1 MVWAESPS
9 KAEDKPVR
17 LGSKAQPSVE
27 ITAKDVLQNK
37 NPIVLTKNKNYV
49 NPSAGSQDANSAAPV
64 DLAAIPT
71 SDAAAQIRRNWA
83 DITEE
88 VNPGAEEG
96 FTLVQGRKRRRGS
109 ANSPT
114 AAAPS
119 SNPGGSRT
127 IRRPQPSAGSVP
139 RAQEIRVTRAHIAEA
154 RARQASSS
162 EEHCVYIEH
171 SPELEPFHYLRAL
184 DRMLGGTAGVIQI
197 TKVNGHQL
205 LGLTNRGLAERLI
218 SEGLEVEGTLLRA
231 FPFRKRAE
239 RITVGNLP
247 FFVADSAVITALSP
261 YGRVTSIAPKQMKA
275 GPYVYVDGRRDVF
288 ITLHEGIT
296 IERLPTRLDIN
307 IKGQAWPGYLS
318 SGIRCSRCH
327 GQGHRRAICPLLAG
341 LANNTRTAPPTTPA
355 GVPPPTTP
363 APPQRSAAQPPA
375 PTPSNPAMEVCSAP
389 PVARAALHSS
399 APRPSPPAAP
409 AFPMEETPPAPPPVT
424 PAPSLQTPGSREPA
438 APTPDVEMSIV
449 EETFAS
455 STSSA
460 KNATRV
466 DLDAFIEGLPS
477 VSFAKTDALGLGR
490 EEVLDLL
497 SSRTKA
503 QRKGPLLSPPQCDAL
518 VGLIGQILD
527 LKPGHTSNLYKVLGQ
542 VKAEL
547 RTTPAV
553 PPTPTL
559 PAPWPSKPT
568 PPALHGEKTSPD
580 IATPPPPL
588 STEFIDACYDQ
599 ANDIIYELS
608 DERYSETLSDIG
620 VTEGDIVEAIIFPDD
635 REPLLRRLSTQKR
648 TTLAGIVSAAS
659 ERARSSD
666 PFNEIPIVLRKN
678 QNYVN
683 PPAGSQDA
691 NSAAPVDLAAIPTSN
706 AAAQV
711 RRNWADI
718 TEEVNPGAEEG
729 FTLVQGRKRRR
740 GSADSPT
747 AAAPSSNSGGARSSR
762 RLHSS
767 ARSVPRAQEIPTT
780 RTHITEARAR
790 QASSSEEHCVYLE
803 HGPELQPFHYLRALD
818 RLLGGTAGVVQVSKV
833 NGHQLLGLA
842 NRGLAERLINNGLEV
857 EGTLLRAF
865 PFRKR
870 AERITVSNLPFFV
883 EDSAIINALRP
894 FGRITSIS
902 PKMMK
907 AGPYTYTDGRRE
919 AFIVLHEGMTTE
931 RLPTRLDITIKGE
944 AWPAYLSTGIK
955 CSRCHGQ
962 GHRRANCPL
971 LAGLANNTR
980 TAPPTTPAG
989 VPPPTTPAP
998 PQRSAA
1004 QPPAPTPSNPAM
1016 EVCSA
1021 PPVARAALHSSAP
1034 RPSPPAAPA
1043 FPMEETPPAPP
1054 PVTPAPS
1061 LQTPGSRE
1069 PAAPTP
1075 DVEMSIVEETLASFT
1090 SSAKKRNESRPRC
1103 VHRRAPQRVLG
1114 QVKAELRTTP
1124 AVPPTPTLPAPWP
1137 AKPTPPALHGEKTS
1151 PDIATPPPPLS
1162 TEFIDACYDQAND
1175 IIYELSDERY
1185 LETLS
1190 DIGVTEGD
1198 IVEAIIFPD
1207 DREPLLRRLSTQKR
1221 TTLAGIV
1228 SAASERARSSDP
1240 FVPRGRAWQH
1250 AALLSLGICPSSR
1263 ALVYSVA
1270 EYCAPVWERS
1280 SHTDSIDAQ
1289 LNQTMRLITRNM
1301 RPTPIDWL
1309 PYLSNIAP
1317 PDLRRKKSTSNLL
1330 SKIKANTKLPI
1341 NTVLDTPP
1349 PTRLIS
1355 RNPAWVAEENVDLK
1369 EEWRNRWS
1377 NLAIANKDLVED
1389 PNTKPPGYNLPR
1401 RTWSTLN
1408 RIRTSTGRCNYLLNK
1423 WNMSPDQNCDCGQIQ
1438 TMHHILRDCP
1448 RRFFQ
1453 GTLGDI
1459 HRCTEEALEWIQG
1472 CDSLYCKYTT
1482 CLHSAVRPRVARAPE
1497 FFASGGRK
1505 VSRMAT
1511 NMVWAESPSKAEDKP
1526 VRLGS
1531 KAQPSAVITAKDV
1544 LQINSSMNSKENE
1557 NYVNPPAGSQ
1567 DANSAAPVDLAAIPT
1582 ANAAAQVRRNWAD
1595 ITEEVNPGAEEGFTL
1610 VQGRKRR
1617 RGSANSPTAA
1627 APSSNAGG
1635 SRTIRRPQPSAGS
1648 VPRAQEIRVTRAHIA
1663 EARARQASSSEEHCV
1678 YIEHSPEL
1686 EPFHYLRALDRMLG
1700 GTAGV
1705 IQITKVNGHQLL
1717 GLTNRGLAERLISEG
1732 LEVEGTLLRAFP
1744 FRKRA
1749 ERITVGNL
1757 PFFIGDSA
1765 VINAL
1770 SPYGRVTSIAP
1781 KQMKAGPYVYV
1792 DGRRDVFITL
1802 HEGITIE
1809 RLPTRLDIN
1818 IKGEAW
1824 PAYLSSGIRCSR
1836 CHGQGHR
1843 RAICPLLAG
1852 LANNTRMAPPTTP
1865 AGVPPPT
1872 TPAPPQRSAAQPSA
1886 PTPSNPAMEVCGAP
1900 PVAGAALHSSA
1911 PRPSPTAAPAFPMKE
1926 TPPFPPPVTPAP
1938 SLRTPGSRE
1947 PAAPT
1952 PDVEMSIVEET
1963 FASSTS
1969 SAKNATR
1976 VDLDAFIE
1984 GHPSVSF
1991 AMTDALGLGREE
2003 VLDLLSSRTKAQ
2015 RKGPLLSPPQCDALV
2030 GLIGQILD
2038 LRPGAASNLYK
2049 VLGQVKAELRTT
2061 PAVPP
2066 TPTLPAPRPARPTA
2080 PAPQVKESTPAM
2092 ATPPPPPSVCMEDDS
2107 EPDYW
2112 TDMVDSV
2119 DELMRSPGSE
2129 PILQTFGACEFVDAA
2144 RYPEVR
2150 ECVLAELT
2158 PRRGRILAQFLDK
2171 LIERTRDSVPLIRRG
2186 LSETRNQESS
2196 QDKKSRKIPGQ
2207 VIEKDPRTR
2216 DQEVSQ
2222 DKQSRKNPGQEIKK
2236 DPRTRNQEGTQDKR
2250 SRKIPGQEIKKDPW
2264 TRRNPGQEIKKDPRT
2279 RRNPGQE
2286 IKKDPKTRRIPG
2298 QEIKKD
2304 PWTRDQ
2310 EVSQDKQS
2318 RKIPGQEIKKDPRSR
2333 NQEGTQDKRY
2343 RKIPG
2348 QERDQER
2355 SQERRI
2361 PGQERSQDKKDTRTR
2376 DIEGSQDKRDPRTS
2390 NQEISPKALS
2400 PTTKTG

>member
-1 MVWAESPS
+1 MDRKFEQRICIKFCYKIGKSASET
-9 KAEDKPVR
+9 
-17 LGSKAQPSVE
+17 L
-27 ITAKDVLQNK
+27 DVLKLAFGNENVNKPTTFRWFSRFKNGMESVKDEKRVGRPILYRNPEKLTKMLEMVEENPNWKEKVITGDETWVYGYDPETKRQSMEWKGKDEPRTKKSRLCKSKNKVLLVTFFDIKGIVHYEYLEQGQTINKESNLNIMRRVRESIRLKRSEMWSSKNWIIHHDNAPPHTATSVRTYLAKHGIQILQQSTYSPDLAPNNK
-37 NPIVLTKNKNYV
+37 NPIVLTKNQNYV

-71 SDAAAQIRRNWA
+71 SDAAAQVRRNWA

-307 IKGQAWPGYLS
+307 IKGQAWPAYLS
-318 SGIRCSRCH
+318 SGIRW
-327 GQGHRRAICPLLAG
+327 

-355 GVPPPTTP
+355 GVPSPTTP

-503 QRKGPLLSPPQCDAL
+503 QRKGPLLSPPQRDAL

-559 PAPWPSKPT
+559 PAPWPAKPT

-666 PFNEIPIVLRKN
+666 PFVRSSGSAGQEPGRPSIPPPTGVNNSKKNGIQKRISKEISENRDH
-678 QNYVN
+678 VN
-683 PPAGSQDA
+683 PPAGVRDV
-691 NSAAPVDLAAIPTSN
+691 NLAAARDDVTLSLPAGSSSN
-706 AAAQV
+706 GAARV
-711 RRNWADI
+711 LGNWADCI
-718 TEEVNPGAEEG
+718 EDSGPGADND
-729 FTLVQGRKRRR
+729 FTVVKTRKRRR
-740 GSADSPT
+740 ESSNSPT
-747 AAAPSSNSGGARSSR
+747 AAAPSSNIGGARSSR
-762 RLHSS
+762 RTQSS

-780 RTHITEARAR
+780 RAHIAEARAR
-790 QASSSEEHCVYLE
+790 QASSAEEHCVYLE

-818 RLLGGTAGVVQVSKV
+818 RLLGGTAGVIQVSKV

-870 AERITVSNLPFFV
+870 AERIT
-883 EDSAIINALRP
+883 ALGP
-894 FGRITSIS
+894 YGRITSIA

-919 AFIVLHEGMTTE
+919 AFIVLHEGVTTE
-931 RLPTRLDITIKGE
+931 RLPTRLNITIKGE
-944 AWPAYLSTGIK
+944 AWPAYLSSGIK

-971 LAGLANNTR
+971 LAGRT
-980 TAPPTTPAG
+980 TAPGPATPTSPTS
-989 VPPPTTPAP
+989 VPPATAP
-998 PQRSAA
+998 RLPQQPSA
-1004 QPPAPTPSNPAM
+1004 QPPPPASPSPTM
-1016 EVCSA
+1016 EVSDV
-1021 PPVARAALHSSAP
+1021 PPTSRAALH
-1034 RPSPPAAPA
+1034 PPAALRQPQ
-1043 FPMEETPPAPP
+1043 
-1054 PVTPAPS
+1054 PAPS
-1061 LQTPGSRE
+1061 
-1069 PAAPTP
+1069 A
-1075 DVEMSIVEETLASFT
+1075 
-1090 SSAKKRNESRPRC
+1090 
-1103 VHRRAPQRVLG
+1103 
-1114 QVKAELRTTP
+1114 
-1124 AVPPTPTLPAPWP
+1124 LPAED
-1137 AKPTPPALHGEKTS
+1137 APPA
-1151 PDIATPPPPLS
+1151 
-1162 TEFIDACYDQAND
+1162 
-1175 IIYELSDERY
+1175 
-1185 LETLS
+1185 
-1190 DIGVTEGD
+1190 
-1198 IVEAIIFPD
+1198 
-1207 DREPLLRRLSTQKR
+1207 
-1221 TTLAGIV
+1221 
-1228 SAASERARSSDP
+1228 
-1240 FVPRGRAWQH
+1240 
-1250 AALLSLGICPSSR
+1250 
-1263 ALVYSVA
+1263 
-1270 EYCAPVWERS
+1270 
-1280 SHTDSIDAQ
+1280 
-1289 LNQTMRLITRNM
+1289 
-1301 RPTPIDWL
+1301 
-1309 PYLSNIAP
+1309 
-1317 PDLRRKKSTSNLL
+1317 
-1330 SKIKANTKLPI
+1330 
-1341 NTVLDTPP
+1341 
-1349 PTRLIS
+1349 
-1355 RNPAWVAEENVDLK
+1355 
-1369 EEWRNRWS
+1369 
-1377 NLAIANKDLVED
+1377 
-1389 PNTKPPGYNLPR
+1389 
-1401 RTWSTLN
+1401 
-1408 RIRTSTGRCNYLLNK
+1408 
-1423 WNMSPDQNCDCGQIQ
+1423 
-1438 TMHHILRDCP
+1438 
-1448 RRFFQ
+1448 
-1453 GTLGDI
+1453 
-1459 HRCTEEALEWIQG
+1459 
-1472 CDSLYCKYTT
+1472 
-1482 CLHSAVRPRVARAPE
+1482 
-1497 FFASGGRK
+1497 
-1505 VSRMAT
+1505 
-1511 NMVWAESPSKAEDKP
+1511 
-1526 VRLGS
+1526 
-1531 KAQPSAVITAKDV
+1531 
-1544 LQINSSMNSKENE
+1544 
-1557 NYVNPPAGSQ
+1557 
-1567 DANSAAPVDLAAIPT
+1567 
-1582 ANAAAQVRRNWAD
+1582 
-1595 ITEEVNPGAEEGFTL
+1595 
-1610 VQGRKRR
+1610 
-1617 RGSANSPTAA
+1617 
-1627 APSSNAGG
+1627 
-1635 SRTIRRPQPSAGS
+1635 
-1648 VPRAQEIRVTRAHIA
+1648 
-1663 EARARQASSSEEHCV
+1663 
-1678 YIEHSPEL
+1678 
-1686 EPFHYLRALDRMLG
+1686 
-1700 GTAGV
+1700 
-1705 IQITKVNGHQLL
+1705 
-1717 GLTNRGLAERLISEG
+1717 
-1732 LEVEGTLLRAFP
+1732 
-1744 FRKRA
+1744 
-1749 ERITVGNL
+1749 
-1757 PFFIGDSA
+1757 
-1765 VINAL
+1765 
-1770 SPYGRVTSIAP
+1770 
-1781 KQMKAGPYVYV
+1781 
-1792 DGRRDVFITL
+1792 
-1802 HEGITIE
+1802 
-1809 RLPTRLDIN
+1809 
-1818 IKGEAW
+1818 
-1824 PAYLSSGIRCSR
+1824 
-1836 CHGQGHR
+1836 
-1843 RAICPLLAG
+1843 
-1852 LANNTRMAPPTTP
+1852 
-1865 AGVPPPT
+1865 
-1872 TPAPPQRSAAQPSA
+1872 
-1886 PTPSNPAMEVCGAP
+1886 
-1900 PVAGAALHSSA
+1900 
-1911 PRPSPTAAPAFPMKE
+1911 
-1926 TPPFPPPVTPAP
+1926 PPPVTPAP

-1984 GHPSVSF
+1984 KHPSVSF
-1991 AMTDALGLGREE
+1991 AGTDALGLGREE
-2003 VLDLLSSRTKAQ
+2003 VLDLLSSRTKTQ
-2015 RKGPLLSPPQCDALV
+2015 RSVPLLPPSQCNALA
-2030 GLIGQILD
+2030 GLIRQILD

-2061 PAVPP
+2061 PAAVPP
-2066 TPTLPAPRPARPTA
+2066 TPPLPAPRPAEPMLPTTHREKLTPPLMTPPP
-2080 PAPQVKESTPAM
+2080 PAPTDMEEDDPMTEKERDTPPPPAPRLAETTRPFPHGEKTSPHI
-2092 ATPPPPPSVCMEDDS
+2092 ATPPPPLSCQFIDDR
-2107 EPDYW
+2107 W
-2112 TDMVDSV
+2112 TEADD
-2119 DELMRSPGSE
+2119 
-2129 PILQTFGACEFVDAA
+2129 ILQELNKERDWGLGISESDITEAII
-2144 RYPEVR
+2144 YPEDR
-2150 ECVLAELT
+2150 E
-2158 PRRGRILAQFLDK
+2158 
-2171 LIERTRDSVPLIRRG
+2171 PLIRR
-2186 LSETRNQESS
+2186 LS
-2196 QDKKSRKIPGQ
+2196 
-2207 VIEKDPRTR
+2207 
-2216 DQEVSQ
+2216 
-2222 DKQSRKNPGQEIKK
+2222 
-2236 DPRTRNQEGTQDKR
+2236 
-2250 SRKIPGQEIKKDPW
+2250 
-2264 TRRNPGQEIKKDPRT
+2264 TRRRSLLAGFISAAIERARDADPFVR
-2279 RRNPGQE
+2279 
-2286 IKKDPKTRRIPG
+2286 
-2298 QEIKKD
+2298 
-2304 PWTRDQ
+2304 
-2310 EVSQDKQS
+2310 
-2318 RKIPGQEIKKDPRSR
+2318 
-2333 NQEGTQDKRY
+2333 EGM
-2343 RKIPG
+2343 
-2348 QERDQER
+2348 
-2355 SQERRI
+2355 S
-2361 PGQERSQDKKDTRTR
+2361 
-2376 DIEGSQDKRDPRTS
+2376 
-2390 NQEISPKALS
+2390 ALRGMLPS
-2400 PTTKTG
+2400 